1 MLASLFIISSMLLT
15 SSGDPSL
22 RGNSKE
28 IDPNWNSNYEYNS
41 NYYNYGSY
49 DDSEPNESYYST
61 DDGVLRDPEFPNLK
75 TLVHSGKT
83 AETDSAKTKP
93 SRHLLATT
101 SDRHDADVD
110 SSFGVQ
116 TKRFREPPS
125 SSSSSSVKTMEK
137 KPVAKENSNYY
148 YENEEG
154 GDDDQGGGGN
164 YGDDDAPTYYAAD
177 DFYGSGDDDGNEA
190 YSYSYSNDDGGDT
203 GNDDAKNDD
212 SPSYS
217 YSAES
222 SGEHAIIGNPPS
234 CIVPP
239 ESCNPRNVMCTL
251 NYDPVCGCDGKTYD
265 NSCVA
270 RYNFCNFHW
279 NKGACPEEKKE

>member
-1 MLASLFIISSMLLT
+1 MLASFFIISSMILT

-28 IDPNWNSNYEYNS
+28 VDPNWNSNYEYNN

-49 DDSEPNESYYST
+49 DDDSEPYESYYST
-61 DDGVLRDPEFPNLK
+61 DDGVLRDPDFPNLK

-83 AETDSAKTKP
+83 AETDSTKTKP
-93 SRHLLATT
+93 SRHLLTT
-101 SDRHDADVD
+101 TPDRHDSNVD

-116 TKRFREPPS
+116 NKRVREPPS
-125 SSSSSSVKTMEK
+125 LSSSSSVKTAEK
-137 KPVAKENSNYY
+137 KSVKTENSNYY
-148 YENEEG
+148 YSNEEG
-154 GDDDQGGGGN
+154 DDGGGDY

-177 DFYGSGDDDGNEA
+177 DFYGTGDDDGKEA
-190 YSYSYSNDDGGDT
+190 YTSYYANDDGGA
-203 GNDDAKNDD
+203 GNDDSEND

-217 YSAES
+217 YPYSAES
-222 SGEHAIIGNPPS
+222 GGEHAVIGNPPS

-270 RYNFCNFHW
+270 RYNFCNLHW
-279 NKGACPEEKKE
+279 SKGACSAEEK